1 MRIDVLTLFPEF
13 IAQAAQVGVVGRAQE
28 RALLSVHAWNPRDY
42 ASGNY
47 RRVDERPFGGGPGMV
62 MLMEPLSACL
72 DAALAADTAP
82 ARVIYTSPQG
92 VPLTQA
98 KVRELAALPRL
109 AIVCGRYEGVDERFL
124 AERIDEEVSVGD
136 YVLSGGELAA
146 AVIIDAVGRLQ
157 EGALNDADS
166 ASQDSFEEGLL
177 DCPHYTRSE
186 TRGTEGVPPV
196 LLSGDHAAIRRWRRQ
211 QSLGRTWL
219 RRPELL
225 ARLSLDKTDRALLE
239 AFQAEWRAA
248 EQGKAENP

>member
-1 MRIDVLTLFPEF
+1 MRIDVLTLFPDF
-13 IAQAAQVGVVGRAQE
+13 IAQCAGVGVVGRAAE
-28 RALLSVHAWNPRDY
+28 RGLICVQGWNPRDY
-42 ASGNY
+42 ATDNY

-62 MLMEPLSACL
+62 MLMEPLGACL
-72 DAALAADTAP
+72 DAALAADPAP

-92 VPLTQA
+92 VPLDQA
-98 KVRELAALPRL
+98 KARELAALPRL
-109 AIVCGRYEGVDERFL
+109 VIVCGRYEGVDERFL
-124 AERIDEEVSVGD
+124 AERIDEEISIGD

-146 AVIIDAVGRLQ
+146 AVLIDVVGRLQ

-166 ASQDSFEEGLL
+166 ASQDSFEDGLL

-225 ARLSLDKTDRALLE
+225 ERLSLDKTDRALLE
-239 AFQAEWRAA
+239 AFQAQWRAESA
-248 EQGKAENP
+248 ANPEKP